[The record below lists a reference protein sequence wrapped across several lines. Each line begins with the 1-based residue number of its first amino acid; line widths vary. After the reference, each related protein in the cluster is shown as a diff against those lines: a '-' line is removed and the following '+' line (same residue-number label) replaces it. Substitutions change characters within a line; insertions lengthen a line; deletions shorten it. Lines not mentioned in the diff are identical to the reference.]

1 MGVAVALRRAVPVV
15 GAVARLAHSA
25 RQLGVAVEVVST
37 DVAPALS
44 V

>member
-1 MGVAVALRRAVPVV
+1 MGVAVPLRRAVPVV
-15 GAVARLAHSA
+15 GAVARLAHAA
-25 RQLGVAVEVVST
+25 RQLGVAVEVVSA